1 MQRSNQFKPGHN
13 IKGGRPKG
21 SRNKLAQR
29 VFDDILRHWN
39 ASAGGDL
46 CKGQAAL
53 ELLYREKPGDYLK
66 LTASVLP
73 KEFVF
78 ENAVT
83 ELDDEELDRMIE
95 MLRERALSA
104 RQEQTLELKPVPK
117 ALLNGRH

>member
-1 MQRSNQFKPGHN
+1 MGRFEKGHT
-13 IKGGRPKG
+13 GRPKN

-29 VFDDILRHWN
+29 VFDDVFRHWCEPAN
-39 ASAGGDL
+39 GDL

-53 ELLYREKPGDYLK
+53 EMLYREEPEAYLR

-78 ENAVT
+78 DHAVN

-95 MLRERALSA
+95 MLRERALEA
-104 RQEQTLELKPVPK
+104 RREQALELKAQPK

>member
-29 VFDDILRHWN
+29 VFDDIFRHWN
-39 ASAGGDL
+39 EPAGGDL

-53 ELLYREKPGDYLK
+53 ELLYREKPGEYLK

-73 KEFVF
+73 KEVVF

-95 MLRERALSA
+95 ALRDRAIAA
-104 RQEQTLELKPVPK
+104 RQEQTLELKAQPK
-117 ALLNGRH
+117 ALPNGRH

>member
-29 VFDDILRHWN
+29 VFDDIFRHWN
-39 ASAGGDL
+39 EPAGGDL

-53 ELLYREKPGDYLK
+53 ELLYREKPGEYLK

>member
-1 MQRSNQFKPGHN
+1 MTRFEKGHS
-13 IKGGRPKG
+13 GRPKG

-29 VFDDILRHWN
+29 VFDDLFAHWN
-39 ASAGGDL
+39 EPAGGGMS
-46 CKGQAAL
+46 KGQAAL
-53 ELLYREKPGDYLK
+53 ELLYREEPGAYLR

-95 MLRERALSA
+95 ALRDRAIAA
-104 RQEQTLELKPVPK
+104 RQEQTLELKAQPK
-117 ALLNGRH
+117 ALPNGRH

>member
-1 MQRSNQFKPGHN
+1 MGRFEKGHT
-13 IKGGRPKG
+13 GRPKN

-29 VFDDILRHWN
+29 VFDDVFRHWCEPAN
-39 ASAGGDL
+39 GDL

-53 ELLYREKPGDYLK
+53 EMLYREEPEAYLR

-83 ELDDEELDRMIE
+83 ELGEDELDHMIE
-95 MLRERALSA
+95 MLRERALEA
-104 RQEQTLELKPVPK
+104 RREQTLELKPKV
-117 ALLNGRH
+117 LLNGR

>member
-13 IKGGRPKG
+13 IKGGRPRG
-21 SRNKLAQR
+21 SRNKLAQQ
-29 VFDDILRHWN
+29 VFDDIFRHWN
-39 ASAGGDL
+39 EPAGGEL

-53 ELLYREKPGDYLK
+53 ELLYREKPGEYLK

>member
-1 MQRSNQFKPGHN
+1 MQRNNQFKPGHS
-13 IKGGRPKG
+13 GRPRG

-29 VFDDILRHWN
+29 VFDDIFRHWCEP
-39 ASAGGDL
+39 ASGEL

-53 ELLYREKPGDYLK
+53 ELLYREEPSAYLR

-95 MLRERALSA
+95 ALRERAIAA
-104 RQEQTLELKPVPK
+104 RQEQALELKPEKPK
-117 ALLNGRH
+117 VLLNGRH

>member
-1 MQRSNQFKPGHN
+1 MRRNNQFKPGHS
-13 IKGGRPKG
+13 GRPRG

-29 VFDDILRHWN
+29 VFDDIFRHWCEPT
-39 ASAGGDL
+39 GGEL

-53 ELLYREKPGDYLK
+53 ELLYRERPGEYLR

-83 ELDDEELDRMIE
+83 ELGEEELDRMIE
-95 MLRERALSA
+95 MLRERALEA
-104 RQEQTLELKPVPK
+104 RREQALELKPKV
-117 ALLNGRH
+117 LLNDRH